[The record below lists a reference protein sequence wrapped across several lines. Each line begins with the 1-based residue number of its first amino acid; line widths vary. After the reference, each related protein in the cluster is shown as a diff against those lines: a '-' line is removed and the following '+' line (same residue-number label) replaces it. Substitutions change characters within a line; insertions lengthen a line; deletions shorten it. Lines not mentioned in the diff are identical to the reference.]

1 MLNGLHEEK
10 VWDEE
15 WDSKKTALLEDLLV
29 EKYKAKKLGVQAGH
43 GGSQEISCLNFKI
56 DGKLVSI
63 VNETYMGISLV
74 GPREIVEPIADRV
87 RVEWGYRTRS

>member
-1 MLNGLHEEK
+1 MLNLAKRLDAIEPLVKARSGN
-10 VWDEE
+10 
-15 WDSKKTALLEDLLV
+15 LEPSV
-29 EKYKAKKLGVQAGH
+29 YGV
-43 GGSQEISCLNFKI
+43 IDRVDKI

-87 RVEWGYRTRS
+87 RVEWGCRTRS